1 MKASYV
7 MKHLLGT
14 FLFFSIL
21 FVSAGRLDYWQ
32 GLIYV
37 AIGLVMSVLNYT
49 VLRIDAEL
57 LDERSKPGE
66 DTKEWD
72 KKILG
77 LSFMVTISMY
87 ITAGLDSG
95 RYHWSPNFHWSFILL
110 GILLTITGQLLF
122 LIAQKQ
128 NKFFSSTV
136 RIQTDRQHT
145 VCETGLYSFVRHP
158 AYLGSIIQSLGFPFL
173 FGSLWSTIPISLS
186 IILLI
191 TRTNLE
197 DKTLKNELK
206 GYREYANKTLQIDS
220 IPLVNN
226 RNKIM
231 FHYKSTPNPELY
243 CQVYIYL

>member
-7 MKHLLGT
+7 MKHFIGT

-21 FVSAGRLDYWQ
+21 FFSAGRLDYWQ
-32 GLIYV
+32 GIIYV
-37 AIGLVMSVLNYT
+37 FIGLIMSVLSYT

-57 LDERSKPGE
+57 LEERSKPGE
-66 DTKEWD
+66 GTKEWD

-77 LSFMVTISMY
+77 LSFLVTISMY

-95 RYHWSPNFHWSFILL
+95 RFHWSPNFHWSLIFF
-110 GILLTITGQLLF
+110 GITLTIVGQLLF

-136 RIQTDRQHT
+136 RIQTDRNHT
-145 VCETGLYSFVRHP
+145 VCETGLYKIVRHP

-173 FGSLWSTIPISLS
+173 FGSLWSIIPIFLS

-191 TRTNLE
+191 TRTKLE
-197 DKTLKNELK
+197 DETLKNELN
-206 GYREYANKTLQIDS
+206 GYLEYANKTRYKL
-220 IPLVNN
+220 IP
-226 RNKIM
+226 
-231 FHYKSTPNPELY
+231 
-243 CQVYIYL
+243 YLW